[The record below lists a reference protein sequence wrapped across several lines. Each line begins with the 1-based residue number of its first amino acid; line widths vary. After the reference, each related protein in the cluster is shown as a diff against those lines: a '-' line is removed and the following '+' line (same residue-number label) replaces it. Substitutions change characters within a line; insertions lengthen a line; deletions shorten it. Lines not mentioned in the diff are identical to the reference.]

1 MRNIRIYGIRRNH
14 ARRVNTDETGFSSVI
29 ISRIRSERVIRRGNT
44 VQRLGRRDE
53 RSQVNKGE
61 II

>member
-1 MRNIRIYGIRRNH
+1 MRGGL
-14 ARRVNTDETGFSSVI
+14 TLTKQGFSSVI
-29 ISRIRSERVIRRGNT
+29 ISRIRNERVIRRGNT
-44 VQRLGRRDE
+44 VQRSGRRDE